1 MTSTHSSYRQA
12 PIPVPL
18 SYHQAS
24 AFSGVR
30 PPAPMRSYS
39 PDPDDLDTGST
50 IIHGMPSN
58 VIRSRTTTPFGS
70 HKSLS
75 ESIQSM
81 RSNHQP
87 ISLPMKKRSQ
97 EPPPLPA
104 PIVPKRDQRSP
115 SPKSAD
121 AKKDYQ
127 HHHYHNPAQLRA
139 QQQQRVAENNN
150 TSSEEDEL
158 EKEQPMRNISEDS
171 AVRIRRASRS
181 QSSLLLLSSPPWI
194 TVECR
199 RRSLLLS
206 IPMISPSL
214 SVSQFRRR
222 IVQDFLVRSGMVSH
236 ANRCFSFSFFR
247 KDSPF
252 VW

>member
-12 PIPVPL
+12 PIPVSL

-39 PDPDDLDTGST
+39 PDPDDVDTGST

-58 VIRSRTTTPFGS
+58 AIRSRTTTPFGS

-87 ISLPMKKRSQ
+87 ISLPMKKRTQ

-115 SPKSAD
+115 SPRSPD

-139 QQQQRVAENNN
+139 QHQQHQQRPAENN

-158 EKEQPMRNISEDS
+158 EKEQPMRNVSEDS
-171 AVRIRRASRS
+171 AVRIRGESR
-181 QSSLLLLSSPPWI
+181 
-194 TVECR
+194 R
-199 RRSLLLS
+199 
-206 IPMISPSL
+206 
-214 SVSQFRRR
+214 
-222 IVQDFLVRSGMVSH
+222 
-236 ANRCFSFSFFR
+236 
-247 KDSPF
+247 
-252 VW
+252 